1 MDLPIKIDDVRFSI
15 PDVLEQV
22 SNEKFHDEKVKIL
35 QLNENL
41 GLKIY
46 LKALLHPNITFKLP
60 RGKVPV
66 INQIQK
72 VEGTP
77 STGLYQLNDL
87 HKFIS
92 GTTTCKA
99 LNDIQRE
106 RAFFELAETLDPEEL
121 ECLVN
126 LKDKKRDKWPGLYD
140 QCVVDAFKDMFTAE
154 ELKLLDP
161 EVPKP
166 KPGPKTSAKTT
177 K

>member
-92 GTTTCKA
+92 GTTTCEA

>member
-77 STGLYQLNDL
+77 STGLYQLNEL

-92 GTTTCKA
+92 GTTQCEA

-106 RAFFELAETLDPEEL
+106 RAFFELAETLDEDEL

-140 QCVVDAFKDMFTAE
+140 QCVVEAFPDMFEPA

-161 EVPKP
+161 DVPKP

>member
-77 STGLYQLNDL
+77 STGLYQLNEL

-92 GTTTCKA
+92 GTTTCEA